1 MFMRTIYCGKIN
13 TLHVGKELTICGWAD
28 QVRNFG
34 KLIFLDIRD
43 CTGKIQVCFNVKN
56 NKTLLQDANKIKK
69 ESCLQ
74 ITGIVCIRKKN
85 QLSDLKNYD
94 CLEIKA
100 NQLNI
105 FNISDPLPIDFNQKI
120 SEEQR
125 LKFRY
130 LDLRRPIF
138 FKTLKLR
145 SKISKFIHEFMEKN
159 NFIEIETPILSHS
172 TIEGARDY
180 LISSR
185 IHKNAYYALPQSPQI
200 FKQLLMISGID
211 RYYQIARCFRDEDLR
226 SDRQPEFT
234 QVDCELCFADGKMV
248 KIFIEKLIKKL
259 WLKFL
264 NIKLN
269 DFLQLSYSDAI
280 NKFGSDKPDL
290 RNPIKLINITNI
302 LNKKNI
308 IYKNSFIS
316 AIKCSS
322 QISLNQDQIEEYRKY
337 VISHGGKNLFA
348 IYIEDLNRYI
358 FCSKT
363 SKKILLDSIADIIIQ
378 AKPKRKNT
386 ILIVLENS
394 STLEVAG
401 KLRLKL
407 GLDFNLTDL
416 NSWHPIW
423 ITNYPLFKL
432 EKNHQFSSMHHPFTA
447 PDNMNLE
454 LLDFPL
460 KVKSTAYD
468 LVINGCELGSGSS
481 RIHKHQIQKKIFK
494 ILGMNNN
501 KQKQEFGFFLD
512 ALRYGAPPH
521 AGFAFGLDRVIML
534 ISNMH
539 KIRNVIAFPKTTSA
553 ADLMT
558 NSPKEIN

>member
-1 MFMRTIYCGKIN
+1 
-13 TLHVGKELTICGWAD
+13 
-28 QVRNFG
+28 
-34 KLIFLDIRD
+34 
-43 CTGKIQVCFNVKN
+43 
-56 NKTLLQDANKIKK
+56 
-69 ESCLQ
+69 
-74 ITGIVCIRKKN
+74 
-85 QLSDLKNYD
+85 
-94 CLEIKA
+94 
-100 NQLNI
+100 
-105 FNISDPLPIDFNQKI
+105 
-120 SEEQR
+120 
-125 LKFRY
+125 
-130 LDLRRPIF
+130 
-138 FKTLKLR
+138 
-145 SKISKFIHEFMEKN
+145 
-159 NFIEIETPILSHS
+159 
-172 TIEGARDY
+172 
-180 LISSR
+180 
-185 IHKNAYYALPQSPQI
+185 
-200 FKQLLMISGID
+200 MISGID

-234 QVDCELCFADGKMV
+234 QVDCELCFADGKM
-248 KIFIEKLIKKL
+248 
-259 WLKFL
+259 
-264 NIKLN
+264 
-269 DFLQLSYSDAI
+269 LSYSDAI

-337 VISHGGKNLFA
+337 VISHG
-348 IYIEDLNRYI
+348 
-358 FCSKT
+358 
-363 SKKILLDSIADIIIQ
+363 
-378 AKPKRKNT
+378 
-386 ILIVLENS
+386 ENS